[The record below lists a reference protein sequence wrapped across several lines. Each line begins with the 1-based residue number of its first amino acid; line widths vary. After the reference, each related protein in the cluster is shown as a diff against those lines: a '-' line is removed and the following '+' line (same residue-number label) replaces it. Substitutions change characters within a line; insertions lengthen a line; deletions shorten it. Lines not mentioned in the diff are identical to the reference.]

1 MNNLKI
7 SFIIPLF
14 NGEKFIAKCLDSLLN
29 QDLTHSEYEIICVDD
44 CSLDNSVQKV
54 TDYQQKYDNVKLVR
68 HKCNLKTG
76 TTCNTGLKNAC
87 GKYIWIIGQDD
98 WIENNCLLR
107 LINCMEGKELDVLA
121 FNYRRVDELE
131 NELHSATVFGETAVV
146 KGDTFI
152 EENFRNNFVHYLL
165 GYEWRAIYNRN
176 YLHTQKINFTDSAI
190 YEDTTYLF
198 KAIIYSNRFAS
209 IPDFVYNYRVNTRSI
224 TDVNKK
230 YKGNLIYEFSFV
242 AGNEVLD
249 LADDLSEKY
258 KEFSEILHRTA
269 IWYFESFTYK
279 IVAATLKEKRI
290 FYSLMCINS
299 IQLSKKLK
307 MTAWYV
313 QLLAKPILG
322 LYFSIILKPFYLL
335 RRKIKN
341 RNTPKQDW
349 CY

>member
-1 MNNLKI
+1 MEDIKI
-7 SFIIPLF
+7 SFVIPIY
-14 NGEKFIAKCLDSLLN
+14 NGSKFLDKCLNSLLN
-29 QDLTHSEYEIICVDD
+29 QNFNQDLFEIICVDD
-44 CSLDNSVQKV
+44 CSNDSSIGIVRSF
-54 TDYQQKYDNVKLVR
+54 QQTNPNVKLITNNQ
-68 HKCNLKTG
+68 NLKTG
-76 TTCNTGLKNAC
+76 TTCNIGVENAT

-98 WIENNCLLR
+98 WIEENCLSR
-107 LINCMEGKELDVLA
+107 LIEKCEHEELDVLA
-121 FNYRRVDELE
+121 FNYKRVDESE
-131 NELHSATVFGETAVV
+131 NELHSATVFGKTAVM

-165 GYEWRAIYNRN
+165 GYEWRAIFNRN
-176 YLHTQKINFTDSAI
+176 YLQTQKINFTDGAI
-190 YEDTTYLF
+190 YEDTSYLF
-198 KAIIYSNRFAS
+198 KAIIYSDRFAS
-209 IPDFVYNYRVNTRSI
+209 IPDFIYNYRVNTKSI
-224 TDVNKK
+224 TDFNKK

-258 KEFSEILHRTA
+258 KEFSEILHKTA

-290 FYSLMCINS
+290 FYSLMSSNS
-299 IQLSKKLK
+299 LQLSEELK

-313 QLLAKPILG
+313 QLLAKPIWG
-322 LYFSIILKPFYLL
+322 LFFSIILKPFYLL
-335 RRKIKN
+335 KRKIKN